1 LRSIG
6 RNTSSVHSLH
16 IARRWLEECLKT
28 EGQQVLKS
36 AYSDESRWK
45 RKSMRVPPVEVDHA
59 WGMPERAPIYQAEDF
74 THEGPTRLL
83 CIVDPGEI
91 QKSRVHLIE
100 THDTVYAYA
109 TLSYC
114 WGRSGDEWL
123 CTAHNLDRY
132 LCDVDRKT
140 LPATVSDCI
149 VIAANL
155 GIRYIWVDALCIIQ
169 DNDSDWATES
179 AKMGGIYYGS
189 LLTIAAAAS
198 SHSNG
203 GCFNKTSRPRFSIEI
218 PKGNLSTDWKAQ
230 YPRSDLVGLESTL
243 QDGSKSR
250 LYFITGNSDPYY
262 FAHDEL
268 YEQEV
273 IHGPLARRAWVFQE
287 QMLSRRILYFT
298 QSQLFWEC
306 EHCRLSEDNWPQRQ
320 ADHIYPIIAYEEPMS
335 TAKVVE
341 KWYME
346 AVETY
351 SARSLTRVTDRL
363 VAISAAAKATY
374 SNRRIDYCAGLWK
387 DCIMA
392 GLLWTRDSPGRKSRR
407 YACPSWSWASQET
420 RVSYRHIEAY
430 RQSHNDLRLY

>member
-1 LRSIG
+1 
-6 RNTSSVHSLH
+6 
-16 IARRWLEECLKT
+16 
-28 EGQQVLKS
+28 
-36 AYSDESRWK
+36 
-45 RKSMRVPPVEVDHA
+45 MRVPPVDVDHA
-59 WGMPERAPIYQAEDF
+59 WGIPERAPMNQAEDL

-83 CIVDPGEI
+83 SIVDPSNI
-91 QKSRVHLIE
+91 QGSRVHLIE
-100 THDTVYAYA
+100 THDTVYSYA

-123 CTAHNLDRY
+123 CNTHNLDRY
-132 LCDVDRKT
+132 LCDIDRKS
-140 LPATVSDCI
+140 LPATILDCI

-155 GIRYIWVDALCIIQ
+155 GIRYIWIDALCIIQ
-169 DNDSDWATES
+169 DSDSDWATES
-179 AKMGGIYYGS
+179 SKMGGIYHGS

-203 GCFNKTSRPRFSIEI
+203 GCFNKTSRPRFSEDIS
-218 PKGNLSTDWKAQ
+218 KSNLSTDLKAQ
-230 YPRSDLVGLESTL
+230 YPRSDLVGFESAL

-250 LYFITGNSDPYY
+250 LYFVTGKSDPYY
-262 FAHDEL
+262 FAHDDV
-268 YEQEV
+268 YGQEV

-287 QMLSRRILYFT
+287 QMLSRRIIYYAR
-298 QSQLFWEC
+298 SQLFWEC

-320 ADHIYPIIAYEEPMS
+320 AGHIYPIIAYEEPMS

-351 SARSLTRVTDRL
+351 SARSLSRVTDKL

-374 SNRRIDYCAGLWK
+374 SNRRIGYFAGLWK

-392 GLLWTRDSPGRKSRR
+392 GLLWTRNGPGRKSRR
-407 YACPSWSWASQET
+407 YACPSWS
-420 RVSYRHIEAY
+420 
-430 RQSHNDLRLY
+430 